1 MAGREK
7 LIGVQYLRAIAALI
21 VAYFHLTQQVPAY
34 TRVLATD
41 AIISTR
47 KFSAG
52 VLVFFVISGFVMYV
66 SGIGSPPAKFFRRRL
81 VRIVPL
87 YWTLT
92 LAVIGLALV
101 PGFLHHSALSLRHVL
116 ESLLFIPGQTPI
128 LDPGWSLNFEMFFYA
143 LFALALFAP
152 LRWRL
157 TALLLTLGALVSM
170 ASLVPGNEPILSAYT
185 SPLLILFGAG
195 LAIGWLYRTGFRL
208 PVWIACG
215 MLIVG
220 FYALVGEPMHGFV
233 RRDVAPII
241 IVFSTVSL
249 DATNTIPSWPW
260 LLMLG
265 DASYSLYLVHPF
277 AFDIAS
283 KVWHGQN
290 VPAFALS
297 AMILAL
303 AMALLSYL
311 FIEKTALR
319 VLQPQRATESRET
332 VLRQLQARG
341 DLLGRPQPLGGGEH
355 EAAATADGRRSRRS
369 SSDLS

>member
-1 MAGREK
+1 MAGK
-7 LIGVQYLRAIAALI
+7 QLVGVQYLRAIAALM

-34 TRVLATD
+34 THVLASD
-41 AIISTR
+41 VIISTR

-66 SGIGSPPAKFFRRRL
+66 SGIGSPPARFIRRRL

-101 PGFLHHSALSLRHVL
+101 PGFLHHSTPSPRLML

-143 LFALALFAP
+143 LFALVLFVP
-152 LRWRL
+152 YRRL
-157 TALLLTLGALVSM
+157 TVLLLTLGALVSM
-170 ASLVPGNEPILSAYT
+170 HSFVPGNEPVLSAYT

-195 LAIGWLYRTGFRL
+195 LAIGWLYRKGVKL
-208 PVWIACG
+208 PVWLACG

-220 FYALVGEPMHGFV
+220 FYALVGAPMHGFA
-233 RRDVAPII
+233 RRDIAPIM
-241 IVFSTVSL
+241 IVFSMVSL
-249 DATNTIPSWPW
+249 DATNAIPSWPW

-277 AFDIAS
+277 AFDVVS

-303 AMALLSYL
+303 TMALLSYL
-311 FIEKTALR
+311 FIERTALR
-319 VLQPQRATESRET
+319 VLQPQRVTGSRET
-332 VLRQLQARG
+332 VLRQLQAQG
-341 DLLGRPQPLGGGEH
+341 ALLGRPQPLGSDAH
-355 EAAATADGRRSRRS
+355 EAPAPVDGNRSRLP
-369 SSDLS
+369 SDNLS